1 MALLQNPAAS
11 QKILREGGVYLRAP
25 QWPDFDEWANLRTES
40 RAFLS
45 PWEPSWPPDDLTRPA
60 FRRRLRRYAQDLRD
74 GSAYPFFVFR
84 EEDDALV
91 GACNLSGLRRGVLQ
105 TGSLGYWVGERYAQR
120 GYTRNAVRAVL
131 RFAFD
136 SLSLHRVE
144 AACLPQNEASRRLL
158 ESTGFRLEG
167 YARDYLR
174 INGAW
179 RDHVLFGI
187 LARDAFSTA
196 PPGADPGVLELEA
209 NLPHAIEQGRIE
221 PHFQPIV
228 SLRSGEPV
236 GYEALARW
244 RHPIRGLLGAHS
256 FAPIAE
262 RGGLGPALARRMLA
276 ASAGELR
283 TWRRLRGAGERLYIG
298 VNISAADLGVM
309 DLAGEV
315 GVMRQRFELPQGVL
329 RLEITESGAIEDVA
343 AAGEALAAARAAGA
357 SIALDDF
364 GAGHSSLSRLSE
376 LPLDAVKTD
385 RALAQRA
392 CEDPAAA
399 SVLKAVVGIAK
410 DLKLQAI
417 AEGVETKQARD
428 KVAALG
434 FDAAQGHLIGDP
446 LPGGEVERALKGRG
460 N

>member
-11 QKILREGGVYLRAP
+11 QNILRDGDVYLRAP
-25 QWPDFDEWANLRTES
+25 QWSDFDEWADLRTES

-60 FRRRLRRYAQDLRD
+60 FRRRLRRYAQDMRD
-74 GSAYPFFVFR
+74 GLAYPFFVFR

-105 TGSLGYWVGERYAQR
+105 TGSLGYWVGERYARR
-120 GYTRNAVRAVL
+120 GYTRSAVRAVL

-136 SLSLHRVE
+136 TLSLHRVE

-158 ESTGFRLEG
+158 EGVGFRLEG

-174 INGAW
+174 INGSW

-196 PPGADPGVLELEA
+196 APGADPGALELEA
-209 NLPHAIEQGRIE
+209 DLPHAIEQGRIE

-228 SLRSGEPV
+228 SLQSGAPV

-244 RHPIRGLLGAHS
+244 RHPIRGLLDAGS

-283 TWRRLRGAGERLYIG
+283 AWRRVSGSGGLYIG
-298 VNISAADLGVM
+298 VNVSATDLGVM

-315 GVMRQRFELPQGVL
+315 ETMRRRFDLPEGVL
-329 RLEITESGAIEDVA
+329 RLEITESSAIGDTA

-385 RALAQRA
+385 RALARRA

-410 DLKLQAI
+410 DLKLQSV
-417 AEGVETKQARD
+417 AEGVETPEARAR
-428 KVAALG
+428 VTELG

-446 LPGGEVERALKGRG
+446 LPGGEVERALKGQAD
-460 N
+460 